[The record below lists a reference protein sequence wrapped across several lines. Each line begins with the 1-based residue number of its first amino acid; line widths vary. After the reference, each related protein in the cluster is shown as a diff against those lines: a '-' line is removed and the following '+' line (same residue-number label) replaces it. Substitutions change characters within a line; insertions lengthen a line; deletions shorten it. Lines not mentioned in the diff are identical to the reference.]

1 MGTTRRRQILAVV
14 LFALLASACAQGER
28 RGIRVTPTSSTAE
41 TGVRVLVDNC
51 PGPSSL
57 ELSVREDVL
66 WEIEA
71 PQTETPDADS
81 PDAEA
86 LLEEQPGLREF
97 LVGETPDGWTTLT
110 PLEAPLEAGTRY
122 TIRTRPDGQSIDFAT
137 PDLQAGLLFDGEGRV
152 QFNPDL
158 INVECSEPADV
169 AGFVRNVGVLA
180 ALGVTASALVLVA
193 LILVLFVITQR
204 FSRVRA
210 LQRKGAPKKP
220 KTPKSQKAPKA
231 PKTQNVGAR
240 PRK

>member
-1 MGTTRRRQILAVV
+1 M
-14 LFALLASACAQGER
+14 
-28 RGIRVTPTSSTAE
+28 
-41 TGVRVLVDNC
+41 
-51 PGPSSL
+51 
-57 ELSVREDVL
+57 REDVL

-110 PLEAPLEAGTRY
+110 PLEAGTRY

-231 PKTQNVGAR
+231 PKTPKTQNVGAR

>member
-1 MGTTRRRQILAVV
+1 MAVV
-14 LFALLASACAQGER
+14 LLALLASACSQEER
-28 RGIRVTPTSSTAE
+28 RGIRVTPTSTAD

-71 PQTETPDADS
+71 PAVEDS
-81 PDAEA
+81 AVPPEEA
-86 LLEEQPGLREF
+86 PGLREF
-97 LVGETPDGWTTLT
+97 LVGETPEGWMTLT
-110 PLEAPLEAGTRY
+110 PLDAPLEAGTRY

-137 PDLQAGLLFDGEGRV
+137 PDLQAGLLFDGQGRV

-158 INVECSEPADV
+158 INVECSEPADF
-169 AGFVRNVGVLA
+169 AGFARNIGVLA
-180 ALGVTASALVLVA
+180 ALGITASALVLVA

-210 LQRKGAPKKP
+210 LQRKSGKD
-220 KTPKSQKAPKA
+220 
-231 PKTQNVGAR
+231 AR
-240 PRK
+240 RRA